1 MRRAGAPAAFALAAL
16 AAGALL
22 AQEAAKDPEAD
33 VRRLAAQVGEI
44 AGKQQGV
51 LDRMDLLRRRLR
63 LDQMLLDRVRREEE
77 AARAASEAATA
88 RLAEVTVQENS
99 ARKYLRQRM
108 RQLYALGVL
117 QEYRLLFAASTTQ
130 DLRAASFYLAAL
142 GYRDAEAFKRLSGI
156 RAEQARV
163 TQEADA
169 ARLRLEMQA
178 AEAARET
185 ETLTAEQ
192 AKLTAT
198 LVQLSQAKD
207 SAQRALEETL
217 AASKSMDRYV
227 SDLSFRRKVE
237 MMTKDMGRSRGQ
249 LPSPCDG
256 SVLRGFG
263 DFVHP
268 KFKTRV
274 PHPGLDIGAPL
285 GAPVKA
291 VFDGQVEYA
300 GWLSGY
306 GYTVIL
312 SHPGGY
318 FSIYGHLDQV
328 EAKKGDTLAQ
338 GAVLGAVG
346 ESTALDTTALYFELR
361 QGAKAVDPSPW
372 LKGASHAS
380 E

>member
-1 MRRAGAPAAFALAAL
+1 MSPARALVAFALAAL
-16 AAGALL
+16 AAAALL
-22 AQEAAKDPEAD
+22 AQESAKDPEAD
-33 VRRLAAQVGEI
+33 VRRLASQVGEI

-63 LDQMLLDRVRREEE
+63 LDQMLLDRVKREEE
-77 AARAASEAATA
+77 AARAASESATA
-88 RLAEVTVQENS
+88 RLAELTVQENS
-99 ARKYLRQRM
+99 ARKYLRRRM
-108 RQLYALGVL
+108 RQLYALGIL

-163 TQEADA
+163 TQEAEA
-169 ARLRLEMQA
+169 ARSRLEIQA

-198 LVQLSQAKD
+198 LVQLGQAKD

-249 LPSPCDG
+249 LPTPCDG

-318 FSIYGHLDQV
+318 FTIYGHLDQV
-328 EAKKGDTLAQ
+328 EAKKGDTLSQ

>member
-1 MRRAGAPAAFALAAL
+1 VSPARALVAFALAAL
-16 AAGALL
+16 AAAALL
-22 AQEAAKDPEAD
+22 AQESAKDPEAD
-33 VRRLAAQVGEI
+33 VRRLASQVGEI

-63 LDQMLLDRVRREEE
+63 LDQMLLDRVKREEE
-77 AARAASEAATA
+77 AARAASESATA
-88 RLAEVTVQENS
+88 RLAELTVQENS
-99 ARKYLRQRM
+99 ARKYLRRRM
-108 RQLYALGVL
+108 RQLYALGIL

-163 TQEADA
+163 TQEAEA
-169 ARLRLEMQA
+169 ARSRLEIQA

-198 LVQLSQAKD
+198 LVQLGQAKD

-249 LPSPCDG
+249 LPTPCDG

-318 FSIYGHLDQV
+318 FTIYGHLDQV
-328 EAKKGDTLAQ
+328 EAKKGDTLSQ

>member
-1 MRRAGAPAAFALAAL
+1 MRPARAAFTCALAVL
-16 AAGALL
+16 AASALL
-22 AQEAAKDPEAD
+22 AQEPATDPEAD

-51 LDRMDLLRRRLR
+51 LDRMDLLKRRLR
-63 LDQMLLDRVRREEE
+63 LDQMLLDRVKREEA
-77 AARAASEAATA
+77 AARAAAEASTA
-88 RLAEVTVQENS
+88 RLAEITVQENS

-163 TQEADA
+163 AQEAEA
-169 ARLRLEMQA
+169 ARSRLEMQA

-192 AKLTAT
+192 ARLSAT
-198 LVQLSQAKD
+198 LAQLGQAKD

-217 AASKSMDRYV
+217 AASKTMDRYV
-227 SDLSFRRKVE
+227 SDLNYRRRVE
-237 MMTKDMGRSRGQ
+237 MMTKDMARSRGQ

-318 FSIYGHLDQV
+318 FTIYGHLDQV
-328 EAKKGDTLAQ
+328 GAAKGDTLAQ

-361 QGAKAVDPSPW
+361 QGAKAVDPTPW

-380 E
+380 Q

>member
-1 MRRAGAPAAFALAAL
+1 MKFSRAALALALAAL
-16 AAGALL
+16 AASPLL

-63 LDQMLLDRVRREEE
+63 LDQMLLDRVKREEA
-77 AARAASEAATA
+77 AARAAAEASTA
-88 RLAEVTVQENS
+88 RLAEITVQENS

-108 RQLYALGVL
+108 RQLYALGIL

-163 TQEADA
+163 TQEAEA
-169 ARLRLEMQA
+169 ARSRLEMQA

-192 AKLTAT
+192 ARLSAT
-198 LVQLSQAKD
+198 LAQLGQAKD

-217 AASKSMDRYV
+217 AASKTMDRYV
-227 SDLSFRRKVE
+227 SDLNYRRRVE

-249 LPSPCDG
+249 LPAPCDG

-263 DFVHP
+263 LLRHAGVLRADP
-268 KFKTRV
+268 REALEGLRV
-274 PHPGLDIGAPL
+274 PVAERG
-285 GAPVKA
+285 
-291 VFDGQVEYA
+291 E
-300 GWLSGY
+300 
-306 GYTVIL
+306 
-312 SHPGGY
+312 
-318 FSIYGHLDQV
+318 V
-328 EAKKGDTLAQ
+328 EARGAQ
-338 GAVLGAVG
+338 VLGGARG
-346 ESTALDTTALYFELR
+346 E
-361 QGAKAVDPSPW
+361 
-372 LKGASHAS
+372 
-380 E
+380 

>member
-1 MRRAGAPAAFALAAL
+1 MRPARAAFASALAVLAAS
-16 AAGALL
+16 ALL
-22 AQEAAKDPEAD
+22 AQEAARDPEAD

-51 LDRMDLLRRRLR
+51 LDRMDLLKRRLR
-63 LDQMLLDRVRREEE
+63 LDQMLLDRVKREEA
-77 AARAASEAATA
+77 AARAAAEASTA
-88 RLAEVTVQENS
+88 RLAEVTAQENS

-163 TQEADA
+163 AEEAEA
-169 ARLRLEMQA
+169 ARSRLEMQA

-192 AKLTAT
+192 ARLSAT
-198 LVQLSQAKD
+198 LAQLGQAKD

-217 AASKSMDRYV
+217 AASKTMDRYV
-227 SDLSFRRKVE
+227 SDLNYRRRVE
-237 MMTKDMGRSRGQ
+237 MMTKDMGRSRGR

-318 FSIYGHLDQV
+318 FTIYGHLDQV
-328 EAKKGDTLAQ
+328 EAAKGDTLAQ

-361 QGAKAVDPSPW
+361 QGAKAVDPTPW